1 MALPYEHPLWST
13 ALGESLHPG
22 GESLSRRL
30 VELCSFRKG
39 DHVLDAGCGPGVTLG
54 ILIEMGVDAV
64 GLDTS
69 CHFLEMAAERGPVV
83 KGELLSLPFGDGSLD
98 GAVAE
103 CVLFLQDDVT
113 RVLRELSR
121 VLKKDGLLAVTDLFG
136 KEGGGSLKEGHGRVR
151 RAPDLGEIEAIF
163 HEGGFR
169 VEIFEDHSCFLRECA
184 AKLVW
189 AGVMEGREVRCST
202 RGYGLWLAKNRN
214 KFL

>member
-103 CVLFLQDDVT
+103 VIK
-113 RVLRELSR
+113 ESR
-121 VLKKDGLLAVTDLFG
+121 VRTYDMGGKSTSLEMGRAVAD
-136 KEGGGSLKEGHGRVR
+136 
-151 RAPDLGEIEAIF
+151 
-163 HEGGFR
+163 
-169 VEIFEDHSCFLRECA
+169 
-184 AKLVW
+184 KL
-189 AGVMEGREVRCST
+189 
-202 RGYGLWLAKNRN
+202 
-214 KFL
+214 

>member
-83 KGELLSLPFGDGSLD
+83 
-98 GAVAE
+98 
-103 CVLFLQDDVT
+103 
-113 RVLRELSR
+113 RES
-121 VLKKDGLLAVTDLFG
+121 FCP
-136 KEGGGSLKEGHGRVR
+136 S
-151 RAPDLGEIEAIF
+151 P
-163 HEGGFR
+163 
-169 VEIFEDHSCFLRECA
+169 S
-184 AKLVW
+184 
-189 AGVMEGREVRCST
+189 VMEAWTGRWPSVSSSCRMTLQGCSVNC
-202 RGYGLWLAKNRN
+202 RGS
-214 KFL
+214 